1 MAART
6 RNFHKPSVSQHIRDR
21 NARQSRSDF
30 LARLFKTLCGTLRQ
44 RFTPSVSDARA
55 NT

>member
-1 MAART
+1 MATRT
-6 RNFHKPSVSQHIRDR
+6 RKFHKLSVPQNVRDR

-30 LARLFKTLCGTLRQ
+30 LATMFKTFCGTVRV
-44 RFTPSVSDARA
+44 RFAHSVRDVRA